1 MSRLSLLP
9 FNSCLLS
16 QVQVVGV
23 PDLIAG
29 EVPVAILQNMRGTT
43 AKTLQE
49 IVSQQMG
56 PSYVPDQIISV
67 ETLGLIE
74 FPKTISGK
82 VQKTR
87 LAELV
92 LHYRRDKGTSADTTD
107 SGKTLHDALV
117 RAYYRSTGI
126 PVEALDLEA
135 PITNFADSI
144 TTMRVRDYLYKD
156 LGWAMSVQQ
165 MVDYPNISSQIRL
178 LQNLNAHKERKSRK
192 SQVLPGAS
200 DPPTI
205 DEMSIMF
212 GGLEEAKEMSALIH
226 KTLRGKGFDF
236 HEDVASIIPAHDFMQ
251 VLLESGIIK
260 TWHFGIAIMTNGS
273 TKEVSKTS
281 HFLSVA

>member
-56 PSYVPDQIISV
+56 PSYVPDQIITV

-92 LHYRRDKGTSADTTD
+92 LHYRRDKGTSADTTE
-107 SGKTLHDALV
+107 SGKLHDAIV

-178 LQNLNAHKERKSRK
+178 LQKLNAHEGRKSRK
-192 SQVLPGAS
+192 SQVLPAAS

-212 GGLEEAKEMSALIH
+212 GSLEQAKEMSALIH
-226 KTLRGKGFDF
+226 KTLKGKGFDF
-236 HEDVASIIPAHDFMQ
+236 QKDVASIIPAHDFMQ
-251 VLLESGIIK
+251 VLLESGIIN
-260 TWHFGIAIMTNGS
+260 TWHFGIAILTNGS
-273 TKEVSKTS
+273 TKEVCKTI
-281 HFLSVA
+281 HFLNDT